1 MRAPSTVRKTIPT
14 AFRRPAYLFTLVER
28 TAGAVLYAQR
38 SESGRLVAYEV
49 HRVRCREERRIG
61 SRVIE
66 AGEYLARSEEWGR
79 HGWTYSGTGAFERA
93 KAKMAAL
100 GLQTA

>member
-1 MRAPSTVRKTIPT
+1 MIAPSTVPKTIPT

-28 TAGAVLYAQR
+28 TAGGALYAQR
-38 SESGRLVAYEV
+38 TESGRLVAFEV
-49 HRVRCREERRIG
+49 HRIRCREERRIG
-61 SRVIE
+61 GHVIE

-93 KAKMAAL
+93 KAKMTAL
-100 GLQTA
+100 GPQTA